1 MNSQRWLIIPVE
13 VQVRELLARLLVAA
27 IAADRGYNV
36 LIGQD
41 RVIRRLAR
49 HLPKGILFDKSLDG
63 KGDRKVRRYNK
74 LGYTIA
80 AIDEESR
87 GVYSEPGFF
96 FSRRLSDDALS
107 RSARWFCI
115 SDLVRDEATKYFPM
129 FADRFETTG
138 LPRVDLCRPDF
149 RAIYEKECAKIRD
162 KYGPFLLFCSNF
174 GTILHVRRG
183 RFLENQ
189 MRRAARQAPG
199 NAAYRERVEAE
210 GRANLEAFIEMLPKL
225 LDWFP
230 DHKLLV
236 RPHPTENHDIWR
248 SILEGHDGVEIVSGG
263 SANPWILASDCL
275 VHHGCTTGIE
285 AELLGKPHVM
295 YAPHPDFHHDTDVMK
310 TFATI
315 VHDENTLREVISN
328 MLSGQDYSKSRKS
341 LEKYYAAQEGQLA
354 SERMVEAFDKL
365 AQKGGDLPSW
375 LSALRFTPRHL
386 VAEYWPRSAAAQ
398 TYSKQKWQ
406 GVSLETIRETLDVL
420 HKGAGC
426 EASVE
431 VEEIFPQLFSIKQRK
446 IA

>member
-1 MNSQRWLIIPVE
+1 MNSRKWLIIPVE

-27 IAADRGYNV
+27 IAADRGFNV

-49 HLPKGILFDKSLDG
+49 YLPRGILFDKSLDG
-63 KGDRKVRRYNK
+63 KGDRKVRRYAN

-87 GVYSEPGFF
+87 GVYSEPRFF
-96 FSRRLSDDALS
+96 FSRRLSDEALS

-115 SDLVRDEATKYFPM
+115 SDLVRDQAINFFPEYS
-129 FADRFETTG
+129 DRFETTG
-138 LPRVDLCRPDF
+138 LPRVDLCRPGF
-149 RAIYEKECAKIRD
+149 SAIYEKERAEIKE
-162 KYGPFLLFCSNF
+162 KYGKFLLFCSNF

-183 RFLENQ
+183 RFLQNQ
-189 MRRAARQAPG
+189 MRRAAKQAPG

-210 GRANLEAFIEMLPKL
+210 GRINLEAYIQMLPKL
-225 LDWFP
+225 REWFP

-236 RPHPTENHDIWR
+236 RPHPTESHDTWR
-248 SILEGHDGVEIVSGG
+248 SILGDHDGVEIVSGG

-295 YAPHPDFHHDTDVMK
+295 YAPHPDFHHDTEVMK

-315 VHDENTLREVISN
+315 VHDENSLREVISDI
-328 MLSGQDYSKSRKS
+328 LSGKDYSKPRKS
-341 LEKYYAAQEGQLA
+341 LEKYYAAQVGQLA
-354 SERMVEAFDKL
+354 SENVIEAFDKL
-365 AQKGGDLPSW
+365 TQKGGELPDW
-375 LSALRFTPRHL
+375 LPWLRFTPRHL

-398 TYSKQKWQ
+398 AYSKQKWQ
-406 GVSLETIRETLDVL
+406 GVSLDEIRTTLDVL
-420 HKGAGC
+420 REGAHC
-426 EASVE
+426 QSSVE
-431 VEEIFPQLFSIKQRK
+431 VEEIFPQLFSVTRR
-446 IA
+446 